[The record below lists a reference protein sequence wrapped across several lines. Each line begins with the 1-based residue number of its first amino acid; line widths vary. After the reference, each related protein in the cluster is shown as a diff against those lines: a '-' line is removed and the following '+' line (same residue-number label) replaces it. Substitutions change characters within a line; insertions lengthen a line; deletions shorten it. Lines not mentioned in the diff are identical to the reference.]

1 MKGVIGSAA
10 LAVFYIAAGLVINR
24 IFYRQE
30 FYTATI
36 YSIIAL
42 LFGIASLVLVLIFK
56 INVFQYTKRNAVTSM
71 IASLIML
78 VISEI
83 FTLGIA
89 GIITGIV
96 FSIWT
101 SYELCCN
108 AYWTREK
115 FAAVML
121 NPINHLTL
129 IALLFAIEILTT
141 SDGKIIDGSMIG

>member
-30 FYTATI
+30 FYTATV

-121 NPINHLTL
+121 NPINHLSL
-129 IALLFAIEILTT
+129 IALLFAIELLTT
-141 SDGKIIDGSMIG
+141 WDDKIIIG

>member
-1 MKGVIGSAA
+1 MKGVICSAA

-30 FYTATI
+30 FYTATV

-42 LFGIASLVLVLIFK
+42 LFGIASLILVLVFR
-56 INVFQYTKRNAVTSM
+56 INVFEYAKREAVISM
-71 IASLIML
+71 IASLIIL

-83 FTLGIA
+83 FTLGLS
-89 GIITGIV
+89 GIITGIA

-129 IALLFAIEILTT
+129 IALLFATEILTT
-141 SDGKIIDGSMIG
+141 WDGKIIDGSKIG

>member
-24 IFYRQE
+24 IFYRQD
-30 FYTATI
+30 FYTATV

-121 NPINHLTL
+121 NPINHLSL
-129 IALLFAIEILTT
+129 IALLFAIELLTT
-141 SDGKIIDGSMIG
+141 WDDKIIIG